1 MTTLHKLLAG
11 FLFYVL
17 VFATEQSF
25 LVTGAFA
32 LASDCTK
39 YISAKGSGTACTV
52 GSPCTLDQAN
62 SSAVPGDRICFMGAG
77 GKFVRSN
84 GFAPKSGNA
93 TGSTWP
99 PSLSNP
105 HAWCPK
111 CIVYEAYGDSPAWIT
126 NSQNYNAS
134 SY

>member
-1 MTTLHKLLAG
+1 
-11 FLFYVL
+11 
-17 VFATEQSF
+17 
-25 LVTGAFA
+25 
-32 LASDCTK
+32 
-39 YISAKGSGTACTV
+39 
-52 GSPCTLDQAN
+52 
-62 SSAVPGDRICFMGAG
+62 GDRICFMGAG

-134 SY
+134 SYNFLVHGDPMCASITCTVTKPDSFSSNSAQYIIIDGLNFDGQGPDGQNGATTGI